1 MQYPVIV
8 RDGPVEPMLEHQI
21 RLRAYDL
28 FVQRG
33 RADGHALDDWL
44 KAEKEITRRDAYF
57 YRGSSQLPSRA
68 G

>member
-8 RDGPVEPMLEHQI
+8 HDRPVEPMLEHQI

-28 FVQRG
+28 FLQRG
-33 RADGHALDDWL
+33 RVDGHALDDWL
-44 KAEKEITRRDAYF
+44 KAEDEITRRDRYF
-57 YRGSSQLPSRA
+57 YRGTLARC